1 MLISNQL
8 IGEYTTKGHP
18 LGKAIT
24 LEEVTLLISN
34 LRKRLRAAESE
45 LNLSLESLRKLEKRL
60 ADYYSSLTDHNVG
73 LSQDD
78 HIALLRELVA
88 YLGETLVK
96 SVDAK
101 WDEKSSNLS
110 NAGVV
115 MAGQWKIQKNNRR
128 SVSSYPTIIVLA
140 GQAAYL
146 WNSVISGKPSN
157 VRQFIREVQS
167 KSIRERL

>member
-18 LGKAIT
+18 LGNAIT
-24 LEEVTLLISN
+24 REEITFLISN
-34 LRKRLRAAESE
+34 LRKRLQAEESD
-45 LNLSLESLRKLEKRL
+45 LNLSLESLRNLEKGL
-60 ADYYSSLTDHNVG
+60 ANYYLSLAGENIE

-78 HIALLRELVA
+78 HIALLRELIA

-101 WDEKSSNLS
+101 WDENSSNLS
-110 NAGVV
+110 NAGVAI
-115 MAGQWKIQKNNRR
+115 AGPWKIQKNNRR
-128 SVSSYPTIIVLA
+128 YVSQYPTIIVLA

-146 WNSVISGKPSN
+146 WNSVISGKPS
-157 VRQFIREVQS
+157 VLSQFIREVKT
-167 KSIRERL
+167 KSMKERL